1 MKCARAQERERERMK
16 ENLFIIFLLH
26 FFVFFLYNHFTLYIT
41 KYIYFLLL
49 LSKITTRLEKEEN
62 YTERER
68 EEKEEGSIYYL
79 FFF

>member
-1 MKCARAQERERERMK
+1 MRARARERERMK

-49 LSKITTRLEKEEN
+49 LSKITTRLEKEEI